1 MPTKLTD
8 EIIIAAI
15 SGFETQKAKI
25 DDQIAELRTMLA
37 GGTAEP
43 ATTKSAEAPVGKRK
57 KFSASA
63 RKRMALAQKLR
74 YAKLRGETEPPTPVT
89 AEPPKAKRKISAEGM
104 KRIIAATKER
114 WRRQIAEAAGKS
126 APAPAKKAA
135 VKKAV
140 AKAPSAKVTK
150 KASPVKKTATKKTVA
165 KKSAA
170 APVVA

>member
-1 MPTKLTD
+1 
-8 EIIIAAI
+8 
-15 SGFETQKAKI
+15 
-25 DDQIAELRTMLA
+25 
-37 GGTAEP
+37 
-43 ATTKSAEAPVGKRK
+43 
-57 KFSASA
+57 
-63 RKRMALAQKLR
+63 MALAQKLR

-114 WRRQIAEAAGKS
+114 WRRQKAEAAGKS

-150 KASPVKKTATKKTVA
+150 KA
-165 KKSAA
+165 
-170 APVVA
+170 